1 MLIMSLLVLVLGC
14 DAGSENGLGA
24 GPPINPPAA
33 GQPGVGGM
41 GGGLGG
47 GAMGGNPAEWAP
59 VTDDAWVRPAGPTP
73 VETHGALSV
82 LGTNLVGASGSP
94 IQLKGVS
101 SMWLNW
107 EDQGYA
113 ENAEALV
120 WMRDHWNIGLIR
132 AAMGVEPEGAYLS
145 DPNKAMQQVDRI
157 VTSAV
162 AAGIYVLIDWHDHNA
177 HLNQAKAV
185 EFFTQV
191 AQKYEDLPNVLY
203 EPFNEPEVIA
213 WPTVKAYHEVVVAA
227 IRAIDPDNV
236 IILGTPNWSQ
246 YVDVAANSPVAGA
259 NLMYTLHFYACSHTG
274 SLRTRA
280 EAALSKGLP
289 LFVTEWGAA
298 AADGGVD
305 GKVCYS
311 EAGIWMSWLESKN
324 IGWSAWKLDDC
335 EPDSTCLLKP
345 GAPVTGGW
353 DSPFLRGHAE
363 FVRDA
368 LRK

>member
-1 MLIMSLLVLVLGC
+1 MVG
-14 DAGSENGLGA
+14 
-24 GPPINPPAA
+24 
-33 GQPGVGGM
+33 GVG
-41 GGGLGG
+41 
-47 GAMGGNPAEWAP
+47 NPTEWAP
-59 VTDDAWVRPAGPTP
+59 ATDDTWLRPSGPTP
-73 VETHGALSV
+73 VEAHGALSV
-82 LGTNLVGASGSP
+82 MGTNLVDEDGNP
-94 IQLKGVS
+94 VQLKGVS
-101 SMWLNW
+101 SMWLHW

-120 WMRDHWNIGLIR
+120 WMRDHWNVELIR

-145 DPNKAMQQVDRI
+145 DPTKAMQQVDRI
-157 VTSAV
+157 VTNAV

-185 EFFTQV
+185 EFFTEV
-191 AQKYEDLPNVLY
+191 AQKYKDLPNVLY

-213 WPTVKAYHEVVVAA
+213 WPEVKAYHEVVVAA
-227 IRAIDPDNV
+227 LRAIDPDNV

-246 YVDVAANSPVAGA
+246 YVDDAADSPVAGS
-259 NLMYTLHFYACSHTG
+259 NLMYTLHFYACSHK
-274 SLRTRA
+274 SWLRTRA
-280 EAALSKGLP
+280 ETALSKGLP

-298 AADGGVD
+298 AADGGLD
-305 GKVCYS
+305 GQVCYA
-311 EAGIWMSWLESKN
+311 EAATWLSWLESKN

-353 DSPFLRGHAE
+353 DSTFLRGHAE
-363 FVRDA
+363 LVRDA

>member
-1 MLIMSLLVLVLGC
+1 MG
-14 DAGSENGLGA
+14 
-24 GPPINPPAA
+24 
-33 GQPGVGGM
+33 
-41 GGGLGG
+41 GGGLG
-47 GAMGGNPAEWAP
+47 NSTEWSP
-59 VTDDAWVRPAGPTP
+59 VTDDTWLRPSGPTP
-73 VETHGALSV
+73 VEMHGALSV
-82 LGTNLVGASGSP
+82 MGTSLVGESGSP
-94 IQLKGVS
+94 VQLKGVS
-101 SMWLNW
+101 SMWLHW
-107 EDQGYA
+107 EDDGYA

-120 WMRDHWNIGLIR
+120 WMRDHWNVGLIR

-145 DPNKAMQQVDRI
+145 DPTRATQQVDQI
-157 VTSAV
+157 VANAV

-191 AQKYEDLPNVLY
+191 AEKYKDLPNVLY
-203 EPFNEPEVIA
+203 EPFNEPEALA
-213 WPTVKAYHEVVVAA
+213 WPEVKAYHEVVVAA

-246 YVDVAANSPVAGA
+246 YVDVAADSPVAGS
-259 NLMYTLHFYACSHTG
+259 NLMYTLHFYSCSHKG
-274 SLRTRA
+274 SLRARA

-298 AADGGVD
+298 AADGGLD
-305 GKVCYS
+305 GKVCYD
-311 EAGIWMSWLESKN
+311 EAEAWMSFLESKN
-324 IGWSAWKLDDC
+324 IGWSAWKLDGC
-335 EPDSTCLLKP
+335 EPDSTCLLTT

-353 DSPFLRGHAE
+353 DSSFLHGHAE